1 MNARRKKVI
10 YEAFRKLDKTGDSV
24 ITIDD
29 LKGYGYNLLTFNIIP

>member
-1 MNARRKKVI
+1 MNARRKKVV

-29 LKGYGYNLLTFNIIP
+29 LKGYDMILKFLKS